1 MVYDLTADGGITNG
15 KIFFDAS
22 ADTDPGWPDGMKI
35 DKNGNIFTT
44 GPGGVVVFDANAKML
59 GKIKVGQSCSN
70 VAFDA
75 KHQYLYI
82 TADGWLV
89 RVKLK

>member
-1 MVYDLTADGGITNG
+1 
-15 KIFFDAS
+15 
-22 ADTDPGWPDGMKI
+22 MKI
-35 DKNGNIFTT
+35 DKDGNIFTT

-89 RVKLK
+89 RVKLL